1 MPCVRRARSR
11 FPLWSVHLRG
21 LQELLWE
28 KLQQPDC
35 DPGMS
40 KQLPVHHRQEEQDR
54 VQGVQAEE
62 VPHGR
67 HVQVRL
73 QIWQKVQL
81 VQDPLPHAE
90 ELATHASLLAALPLH
105 KAHPTDAHILL
116 ALPVLAAALGDQAA
130 QLQVAV
136 PSQHVNRDQL
146 HPLVALSKT

>member
-1 MPCVRRARSR
+1 MPRVRRARSR
-11 FPLWSVHLRG
+11 IPLWSVHLRG

-73 QIWQKVQL
+73 QIRKEVQL
-81 VQDPLPHAE
+81 VQDPLPDAE
-90 ELATHASLLAALPLH
+90 ELPTHASLLAALPLH
-105 KAHPTDAHILL
+105 KAHPDAHLVL
-116 ALPVLAAALGDQAA
+116 ALSVLAAALGDQAA

-136 PSQHVNRDQL
+136 PTEHVNRDQL
-146 HPLVALSKT
+146 DPLVALPKT